1 MWRWKRKARFLS
13 LIKIDPLTGQAQ
25 LHLTRDGRFASAGG
39 FLVAATGRLRVMGES
54 DQPIEVGSGD
64 MRIDPAGRVYCND
77 EQVGRLQVVSV
88 PDAQELRKVGR
99 NLFSV
104 PETSE
109 QARQVVEAPTLTV
122 GAVEGSGT
130 DPIKAMMQLASATKQ
145 VTGNA
150 NLIRYH
156 DILMDRAV
164 NVLGRVEG

>member
-1 MWRWKRKARFLS
+1 
-13 LIKIDPLTGQAQ
+13 
-25 LHLTRDGRFASAGG
+25 
-39 FLVAATGRLRVMGES
+39 
-54 DQPIEVGSGD
+54 
-64 MRIDPAGRVYCND
+64 
-77 EQVGRLQVVSV
+77 
-88 PDAQELRKVGR
+88 
-99 NLFSV
+99 V

-109 QARQVVEAPTLTV
+109 QARQVIEAPTLTV